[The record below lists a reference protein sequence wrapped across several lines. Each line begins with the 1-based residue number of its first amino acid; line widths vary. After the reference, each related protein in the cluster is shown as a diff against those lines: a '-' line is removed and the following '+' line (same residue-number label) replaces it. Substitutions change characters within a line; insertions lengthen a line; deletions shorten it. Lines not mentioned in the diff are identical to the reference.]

1 MKLKNIKKDLIN
13 SSGSNKKMFS
23 FAKQKQ
29 IKMAKSEE
37 KKRVKTFERTI
48 EKELFDAWSMLRRTE
63 DAQEL
68 IEITGKSYPII
79 YRALNFGHV
88 KEDSVCDD
96 ISKFYAL
103 KSEKQKQQAKEIL
116 KNLV

>member
-1 MKLKNIKKDLIN
+1 MIS
-13 SSGSNKKMFS
+13 SSGNNKKMFNI
-23 FAKQKQ
+23 AKQKQ
-29 IKMAKSEE
+29 IKMANQES
-37 KKRVKTFERTI
+37 KKRVKTYERTI

-79 YRALNFGHV
+79 YRALNFGNV
-88 KEDSVCDD
+88 KEESVCDD
-96 ISKFYAL
+96 ISAFYAMRSL
-103 KSEKQKQQAKEIL
+103 KQKQQAKIIL